1 MGVEVSFA
9 IAPRHNQC
17 KGQTEKDT
25 NSIDM
30 QVAARESVRS
40 QASPENV
47 LVVFGG
53 LLLVML
59 LAALDST
66 IVATALPTIVGEFG
80 GLAHISW
87 VVTAYLLAQTI
98 VTPIYGKL
106 GDLYGRKRVLQVAI
120 VIFLIGSA
128 LCGLSQ
134 SMSHLIIFRAVQGLG
149 GGGLMVTTQAVV
161 ADVVPPRARGR
172 YQGIFGAAF
181 GFASIAGPLVG
192 GYFTTHWTWR
202 WIFYINLPVGII
214 ALVVLAATL
223 PAQSSYARHAIDY
236 VGAAVLAL
244 ALASVV
250 LVTDLGGA
258 VYSWSSPLMIGLIVT
273 AVAGLIAFV
282 VVERRAREP
291 ILPLPLFRTRDVW
304 VTSVVGLI
312 VGFALIGSVTYLPV
326 FLQIVKGLSPTESG
340 LRMVPLMAGTLLTSI
355 IAGQL
360 VSRTGKYKLFPIIG
374 TTIVTISLLLISRM
388 TAETSTLVA
397 SLYMLL
403 LGLGLGFVMQVLII
417 AVQNAVDYR
426 ELGVATSNAILFRFI
441 GGSLGTALLGAV
453 LATQLHANV
462 QRLMPGAG
470 TDALNL
476 ISPQALAGLTPAVRA
491 AYTEAFVV
499 SLSTVFL
506 LAAAISFVG
515 LIFALLLP
523 ERPLR
528 ETIAAA
534 AESDI
539 GGDIAQTFYMPTDT
553 DSREQL
559 LRGLA
564 VLADRDV
571 RRRYIAS
578 IVTRAGVD
586 LSPTAAWLLV
596 QIEREPD
603 VHVQELGRRGK
614 CDANKLK
621 SATAELLQES
631 LIATDSVADVYRL
644 TEPGCETYN
653 RLVTAR
659 REHLA
664 ELWPEWSPQKREEV
678 AQILRRLARELIPEA
693 G

>member
-1 MGVEVSFA
+1 MQAAAPAEVTS
-9 IAPRHNQC
+9 R
-17 KGQTEKDT
+17 
-25 NSIDM
+25 
-30 QVAARESVRS
+30 
-40 QASPENV
+40 ASHDNV

-120 VIFLIGSA
+120 IIFLAGSA

-223 PAQSSYARHAIDY
+223 PAQSSFARHAIDY
-236 VGAAVLAL
+236 AGAALLAL
-244 ALASVV
+244 TLASMV
-250 LVTDLGGA
+250 LVTDLGGT
-258 VYSWSSPLMIGLIVT
+258 VYPWSSPLMIGLIVL
-273 AVAGLIAFV
+273 AVGGLIAFV
-282 VVERRAREP
+282 LVERRAREP
-291 ILPLPLFRTRDVW
+291 ILPLQLFRTRDVW

-340 LRMVPLMAGTLLTSI
+340 LRMVPLMAGTLVTSI
-355 IAGQL
+355 ITGQL

-374 TTIVTISLLLISRM
+374 TTIVTIALFLISRM
-388 TAETSTLVA
+388 TGETNTLA
-397 SLYMLL
+397 AGLYMSL
-403 LGLGLGFVMQVLII
+403 LGVGLGFVMQVLII

-426 ELGVATSNAILFRFI
+426 DLGVATSNAILFRFI

-462 QRLMPGAG
+462 QRVLPGTG
-470 TDALNL
+470 ALEL
-476 ISPQALAGLTPAVRA
+476 LSPQALAGLSPAVRA
-491 AYTEAFVV
+491 AYTEAFVA

-506 LAAAISFVG
+506 VASVIAFFG
-515 LIFALLLP
+515 LLVALLLP
-523 ERPLR
+523 ERRLR

-534 AESDI
+534 AEADI
-539 GGDIAQTFYMPTDT
+539 GGEIAQTFAMPTDT
-553 DSREQL
+553 GSREQL

-578 IVTRAGVD
+578 IVERAGVD
-586 LSPTAAWLLV
+586 LSTTGSWLLV
-596 QIEREPD
+596 QIEREPG
-603 VHVQELGRRGK
+603 VHLAELGRRGK
-614 CDANKLK
+614 CDAKNLQTV
-621 SATAELLQES
+621 TAELLQRS
-631 LIATDSVADVYRL
+631 LITAGSVPDVYRL
-644 TEPGCETYN
+644 TEAGCEIYN
-653 RLVTAR
+653 RLVAAR

-664 ELWPEWSPQKREEV
+664 ELWPEWSPKKREEV
-678 AQILRRLARELIPEA
+678 YEILRRLARELIPEA
-693 G
+693 EPA

>member
-1 MGVEVSFA
+1 
-9 IAPRHNQC
+9 
-17 KGQTEKDT
+17 
-25 NSIDM
+25 M
-30 QVAARESVRS
+30 QAAASADVTS
-40 QASPENV
+40 QATSDNV

-134 SMSHLIIFRAVQGLG
+134 SMTHLIIFRAVQGLG

-214 ALVVLAATL
+214 ALLVLAATL
-223 PAQSSYARHAIDY
+223 PAQSSFARHAIDY
-236 VGAAVLAL
+236 VGAALLAVT
-244 ALASVV
+244 LASIV
-250 LVTDLGGA
+250 LVTDLGGT
-258 VYSWSSPLMIGLIVT
+258 VYAWSSPLMIALIVI

-282 VVERRAREP
+282 LIERRASEP
-291 ILPLPLFRTRDVW
+291 ILPLQLFRMRDVW

-340 LRMVPLMAGTLLTSI
+340 LRMVPLMAGTLVTSI
-355 IAGQL
+355 LAGQL

-374 TTIVTISLLLISRM
+374 TTIVALSLLLISRM
-388 TAETSTLVA
+388 TAETSALAA
-397 SLYMLL
+397 SLYMSL

-426 ELGVATSNAILFRFI
+426 ELGVATSNAILFRFV
-441 GGSLGTALLGAV
+441 GGSLGTALLGAI
-453 LATQLHANV
+453 LATQLDANV
-462 QRLMPGAG
+462 QRLMPGTA
-470 TDALNL
+470 ALDL
-476 ISPQALAGLTPAVRA
+476 ISPQALAGLSPAVRT
-491 AYTEAFVV
+491 AYIDAFVA

-506 LAAAISFVG
+506 VAAAISLVG
-515 LIFALLLP
+515 LFVALLLP

-534 AESDI
+534 TEADV
-539 GGDIAQTFYMPTDT
+539 GGEIQHTFLMPTGT
-553 DSREQL
+553 DSRRQL

-571 RRRYIAS
+571 TRDAIKS
-578 IVTRAGVD
+578 IVARAGVD

-596 QIEREPD
+596 QIERERD
-603 VHVQELGRRGK
+603 VDVNELARRGK
-614 CDANKLK
+614 FDAKILQN
-621 SATAELLQES
+621 ATAELLSGS
-631 LIATDSVADVYRL
+631 LITPAAADVYQL
-644 TEPGCETYN
+644 TKAGCDIYN
-653 RLVTAR
+653 RLVVAR

-664 ELWPEWSPQKREEV
+664 ELWPEWSPKKREEV
-678 AQILRRLARELIPEA
+678 ADILRRLARELVPEA
-693 G
+693 KAV

>member
-1 MGVEVSFA
+1 
-9 IAPRHNQC
+9 
-17 KGQTEKDT
+17 
-25 NSIDM
+25 M
-30 QVAARESVRS
+30 QAA
-40 QASPENV
+40 ASAELTSKASHDNL

-98 VTPIYGKL
+98 VTPVYGKL

-134 SMSHLIIFRAVQGLG
+134 SMNHLIMFRAIQGLG

-161 ADVVPPRARGR
+161 ADVVPARARGR

-223 PAQSSYARHAIDY
+223 PAQSSFAHHAVDY
-236 VGAAVLAL
+236 FGAALLAL
-244 ALASVV
+244 TLASIV
-250 LVTDLGGA
+250 LLTDLGGT
-258 VYSWSSPLMIGLIVT
+258 VYPWSSPLMIGLIVS
-273 AVAGLIAFV
+273 AVAGLVAFV
-282 VVERRAREP
+282 LVERRAREP
-291 ILPLPLFRTRDVW
+291 VLPLQLFRTRDVW

-340 LRMVPLMAGTLLTSI
+340 LRMVPLMGGTLVTSI
-355 IAGQL
+355 LAGQL
-360 VSRTGKYKLFPIIG
+360 VSRTGKYKLFPIVG

-388 TAETSTLVA
+388 TAATTTLTA

-441 GGSLGTALLGAV
+441 GGSLGTALLGAI

-462 QRLMPGAG
+462 QRLMPGTA
-470 TDALNL
+470 ALDS
-476 ISPQALAGLTPAVRA
+476 ISPQALAGLSPALRA

-506 LAAAISFVG
+506 VAAAIAFFG
-515 LIFALLLP
+515 LLVALLLP
-523 ERPLR
+523 ERQLR

-539 GGDIAQTFYMPTDT
+539 GGEIGQTFAMPSDR

-578 IVTRAGVD
+578 IVARAGVD
-586 LSPTAAWLLV
+586 LSPAAAWLLV
-596 QIEREPD
+596 QIEREHG
-603 VHVQELGRRGK
+603 VEVNELGRKGK
-614 CDANKLK
+614 CDVTKLEA
-621 SATAELLQES
+621 ATAELLQQS
-631 LIATDSVADVYRL
+631 LIVPGSVADVYKL
-644 TEPGCETYN
+644 TGVGCEIYN
-653 RLVTAR
+653 RLVAAR

-664 ELWPEWSPQKREEV
+664 GLWPEWSPQKREEV
-678 AQILRRLARELIPEA
+678 AEILRRLARELVPEA
-693 G
+693 EAA

>member
-1 MGVEVSFA
+1 MQA
-9 IAPRHNQC
+9 AAPA
-17 KGQTEKDT
+17 D
-25 NSIDM
+25 
-30 QVAARESVRS
+30 VRS
-40 QASPENV
+40 QTSHDNV

-98 VTPIYGKL
+98 VTPVYGKL

-236 VGAAVLAL
+236 FGAAVLAL
-244 ALASVV
+244 TLASLV
-250 LVTDLGGA
+250 LVTDLGGT
-258 VYSWSSPLMIGLIVT
+258 VYEWSSPVMIGLIVL
-273 AVAGLIAFV
+273 AVGGLIAFV

-291 ILPLPLFRTRDVW
+291 ILPLQLFRTRDVW

-340 LRMVPLMAGTLLTSI
+340 LRMVPLMAGTLVTSI
-355 IAGQL
+355 LVGQL

-374 TTIVTISLLLISRM
+374 TAIVAISLLLISRM
-388 TAETSTLVA
+388 TAETSTLGA

-426 ELGVATSNAILFRFI
+426 DLGVATSNAILFRFI

-462 QRLMPGAG
+462 QQLIPGPA
-470 TDALNL
+470 ALDL
-476 ISPQALAGLTPAVRA
+476 ISPQALAGFSPSVRG
-491 AYTEAFVV
+491 AYIEAFVA

-506 LAAAISFVG
+506 VAAIIAFFG
-515 LIFALLLP
+515 LLVALLLP

-534 AESDI
+534 AQSDI
-539 GGDIAQTFYMPTDT
+539 GNDIAQTFSMPTDT

-596 QIEREPD
+596 QIERERG
-603 VHVQELGRRGK
+603 VEVNELGRRGK
-614 CDANKLK
+614 CDAKNLQV
-621 SATAELLQES
+621 ATAELLGRS
-631 LIATDSVADVYRL
+631 LIAAGAVENVYGL
-644 TEPGCETYN
+644 NEAGCEIYN
-653 RLVTAR
+653 RLVAAR

-664 ELWPEWSPQKREEV
+664 ELWPEWSPKKREEV
-678 AQILRRLARELIPEA
+678 AELLRRLARELIPEA
-693 G
+693 DAA

>member
-1 MGVEVSFA
+1 
-9 IAPRHNQC
+9 
-17 KGQTEKDT
+17 
-25 NSIDM
+25 M
-30 QVAARESVRS
+30 QVAAPADLTS
-40 QASPENV
+40 QASNDNV

-134 SMSHLIIFRAVQGLG
+134 SMSHLIVFRAVQGLG

-161 ADVVPPRARGR
+161 ADVVPARTRGR

-236 VGAAVLAL
+236 IGAAVLAL
-244 ALASVV
+244 TLASIV
-250 LVTDLGGA
+250 LVTDLGGT
-258 VYSWSSPLMIGLIVT
+258 VFPWSSPVMVGLIVI
-273 AVAGLIAFV
+273 AVAGLIAFILF
-282 VVERRAREP
+282 ERCAREP
-291 ILPLPLFRTRDVW
+291 ILPLQLFRTRDVW
-304 VTSVVGLI
+304 VTSVVGLV

-340 LRMVPLMAGTLLTSI
+340 LRMVPLMAGTLVTSI
-355 IAGQL
+355 LAGQL

-426 ELGVATSNAILFRFI
+426 DLGVATSNAILFRFI
-441 GGSLGTALLGAV
+441 GGSLGTALLGSV
-453 LATQLHANV
+453 LATQLHANM
-462 QRLMPGAG
+462 QRLMPTA
-470 TDALNL
+470 ALDL
-476 ISPQALAGLTPAVRA
+476 ISPQALAGLSPSVRS
-491 AYTEAFVV
+491 AYIEAFVA
-499 SLSTVFL
+499 SLSNAFL
-506 LAAAISFVG
+506 VAAVIAFFG
-515 LIFALLLP
+515 LLVALLLP

-534 AESDI
+534 AEDDI
-539 GGDIAQTFYMPTDT
+539 GGDIAQAFAMPTHT

-586 LSPTAAWLLV
+586 LSPAAAWLLV
-596 QIEREPD
+596 QIERERGVPVD
-603 VHVQELGRRGK
+603 ELGRRGK
-614 CDANKLK
+614 CDLK
-621 SATAELLQES
+621 NLEAATAELLQKS
-631 LIATDSVADVYRL
+631 LIAADSVANAYRL
-644 TEPGCETYN
+644 TEVGCEIYN
-653 RLVTAR
+653 RLAAAR

-664 ELWPEWSPQKREEV
+664 ELWPEWSPKKREEV
-678 AQILRRLARELIPEA
+678 AEILRRLARELIPEA
-693 G
+693 EAA

>member
-1 MGVEVSFA
+1 
-9 IAPRHNQC
+9 
-17 KGQTEKDT
+17 
-25 NSIDM
+25 M
-30 QVAARESVRS
+30 QAAAKADLISRTSND
-40 QASPENV
+40 NV

-53 LLLVML
+53 LLLVMQ

-106 GDLYGRKRVLQVAI
+106 GDLYGRKRVLQFAI

-134 SMSHLIIFRAVQGLG
+134 SMSHLIIFRAIQGLG
-149 GGGLMVTTQAVV
+149 GGGLMVTTQAIV
-161 ADVVPPRARGR
+161 ADVVPPRTRGR

-181 GFASIAGPLVG
+181 GVASIAGPLLGV
-192 GYFTTHWTWR
+192 YFTTHWTWR
-202 WIFYINLPVGII
+202 WIFYFNLPVGII

-223 PAQSSYARHAIDY
+223 PAQSSFARHTIDY
-236 VGAAVLAL
+236 LGAALLAL
-244 ALASVV
+244 TLASIV
-250 LVTDLGGA
+250 LVTDLGGTI
-258 VYSWSSPLMIGLIVT
+258 YEWSSPLMISLIVIS
-273 AVAGLIAFV
+273 VAALISFV
-282 VVERRAREP
+282 LVERRASEP
-291 ILPLPLFRTRDVW
+291 VLPLQLFRTRDVW

-340 LRMVPLMAGTLLTSI
+340 LRMVPLMAGTLVTSI
-355 IAGQL
+355 LSGQL
-360 VSRTGKYKLFPIIG
+360 VSRRGRYKLFPIIG
-374 TTIVTISLLLISRM
+374 TTIVTLALLLISRM
-388 TAETSTLVA
+388 TGETSNLVA

-426 ELGVATSNAILFRFI
+426 DLGVATSNAILFRFI
-441 GGSLGTALLGAV
+441 GGSLGTALLGAI
-453 LATQLHANV
+453 LATQLHGNL
-462 QRLMPGAG
+462 QRSLPGTAAL
-470 TDALNL
+470 DA
-476 ISPQALAGLTPAVRA
+476 ISPQALAALSPAVRA
-491 AYTEAFVV
+491 AYTQAFVA

-506 LAAAISFVG
+506 VASAIAFFG
-515 LIFALLLP
+515 LLVALLLP

-528 ETIAAA
+528 ETIAAV
-534 AESDI
+534 AETDI
-539 GGDIAQTFYMPTDT
+539 GGEIAHTFAMPTDT
-553 DSREQL
+553 DSRRQL

-586 LSPTAAWLLV
+586 LTPTAAWLLV
-596 QIEREPD
+596 QIERERGAD
-603 VHVQELGRRGK
+603 VNELGRRGK
-614 CDANKLK
+614 CDPKNVQM
-621 SATAELLQES
+621 ATEDLLQRS
-631 LIATDSVADVYRL
+631 LIEGGSVANVYRL
-644 TEPGCETYN
+644 TEAGCATYN
-653 RLVTAR
+653 RLVAAR

-664 ELWPEWSPQKREEV
+664 ELWPEWSPKKRDEV
-678 AQILRRLARELIPEA
+678 YEILRRLARELIPEA
-693 G
+693 NAAST

>member
-1 MGVEVSFA
+1 MQTA
-9 IAPRHNQC
+9 APADLTSR
-17 KGQTEKDT
+17 
-25 NSIDM
+25 
-30 QVAARESVRS
+30 
-40 QASPENV
+40 ASEDNV

-161 ADVVPPRARGR
+161 ADIVPPRARGR

-236 VGAAVLAL
+236 IGAAVLAL
-244 ALASVV
+244 TLASIV
-250 LVTDLGGA
+250 LFTDLGGT
-258 VYSWSSPLMIGLIVT
+258 VYGWSSPVMIGLIVL

-282 VVERRAREP
+282 LVERRAREP
-291 ILPLPLFRTRDVW
+291 ILPLQLFRTRDVW

-340 LRMVPLMAGTLLTSI
+340 LRMVPLMAGTLVTSI
-355 IAGQL
+355 LAGQL

-388 TAETSTLVA
+388 TAETSTLAA
-397 SLYMLL
+397 SFNMLL

-453 LATQLHANV
+453 LATQLHANA
-462 QRLMPGAG
+462 QRLMPGTA
-470 TDALNL
+470 ALDL
-476 ISPQALAGLTPAVRA
+476 ISPQALAGFSSSVRG
-491 AYTEAFVV
+491 AYIEAFVA

-506 LAAAISFVG
+506 VAAVIAFFG
-515 LIFALLLP
+515 LLVALLLP

-539 GGDIAQTFYMPTDT
+539 GGEIAQTFAMPTDT
-553 DSREQL
+553 DSREKL

-578 IVTRAGVD
+578 IVTRADVD
-586 LSPTAAWLLV
+586 LSPAAAWLLV
-596 QIEREPD
+596 QIERERGVD
-603 VHVQELGRRGK
+603 VNELGRRGK
-614 CDANKLK
+614 VNAKNLQA
-621 SATAELLQES
+621 ATEELLHKS
-631 LIATDSVADVYRL
+631 LIAAESVANVYRL
-644 TEPGCETYN
+644 TGAGCEIYN
-653 RLVTAR
+653 RLVAAR

-664 ELWPEWSPQKREEV
+664 ELWPEWSPKKREEV
-678 AQILRRLARELIPEA
+678 AEILRRLARELIPEA
-693 G
+693 GAA